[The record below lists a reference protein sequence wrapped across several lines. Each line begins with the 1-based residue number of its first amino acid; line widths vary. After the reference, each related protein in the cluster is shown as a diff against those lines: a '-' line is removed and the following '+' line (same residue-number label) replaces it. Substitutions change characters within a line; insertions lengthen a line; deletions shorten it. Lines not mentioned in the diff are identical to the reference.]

1 MLAPAAPRLYPPPM
15 TYLSDVPVRVLDLDE
30 PPAARWRACIE
41 QDREVARNLLACG
54 WSDAMTEAER
64 NGGVP
69 RRLLELAAAAVR
81 GPFQLAYRAS
91 GGRHL
96 DEIRTWARALDA
108 NLSHLVMMQCMY
120 ELSHLAPEKP
130 AMGCSAG
137 ARWFDGFGM
146 VHTRT
151 LDWAFAAIGPA
162 TRIFEWRRGTRR
174 HYTVGMPGMVG
185 ALSGMVPGGYSVT
198 INWAPPVALP
208 FFFLGPLFE
217 LRACLETCDTYA
229 AAVERLR
236 TSRLASSVFFTVCG
250 TKRGE
255 ACVIERLKTRM
266 RGGHLA
272 AVREAGDD
280 AIAQSN
286 HYQSAAHAR
295 FNPDFSADA
304 TLLMRTTRAR
314 ADRLAHQLRTC
325 PPLARLEDA
334 ARVLDVEPV
343 CNAETRQKMVF
354 CPATGEL
361 RVWREVPG

>member
-1 MLAPAAPRLYPPPM
+1 MR
-15 TYLSDVPVRVLDLDE
+15 YLSDVPTRVIDLE
-30 PPAARWRACIE
+30 LPPSRRWADCIA
-41 QDREVARNLLACG
+41 QDRDVARRLLDGG
-54 WSDAMTEAER
+54 WNDAMVEAAK
-64 NGGVP
+64 NKGVP

-81 GPFQLAYRAS
+81 GPFHLAYRAS

-96 DEIRTWARALDA
+96 DEIRAWARALEA

-130 AMGCSAG
+130 ALGCSSG

-146 VHTRT
+146 VQTRT

-162 TRIFEWRRGTRR
+162 TRLFEWRRGPRR

-217 LRACLETCDTYA
+217 LRACLEECDTYA
-229 AAVERLR
+229 GAVERLR

-250 TKRGE
+250 VKRGE
-255 ACVIERLKTRM
+255 ACVIERVKTRL
-266 RGGHLA
+266 RGGHEA

-280 AIAQSN
+280 VIAQSN
-286 HYQSAAHAR
+286 HYQSDALAR
-295 FNPDFSADA
+295 YNPDFSADS

-314 ADRLAHQLRTC
+314 AGQLA
-325 PPLARLEDA
+325 ARLRACPTLATLDDA
-334 ARVLDVEPV
+334 QQVLRKDPV
-343 CNAETRQKMVF
+343 CNAETRQMMVF
-354 CPATGEL
+354 CPARGDV
-361 RVWREVPG
+361 RVWREDV